1 MPFNTKCFVYSCT
14 SSSRI
19 PYDTKCCVYNWPSS
33 SRRIPYD
40 TKCSVYTWPSSSRSH
55 TSTSYP
61 ALKEVV
67 GWRLGVASADFISL
81 SLVHAT
87 LLYLHS
93 RIHAC
98 YSTFLIR
105 LEHPPDTGVC
115 KHLGNSP
122 SEYRGATVW
131 SCSIA
136 PNNGLSTDKCYL
148 DSVPRSYSRESD
160 ISVNTVSLSVSILNF
175 FNCRSTEHF

>member
-1 MPFNTKCFVYSCT
+1 MPYNTKCCVYSWP

-19 PYDTKCCVYNWPSS
+19 PYDMKCSIYSWPSS
-33 SRRIPYD
+33 SRN
-40 TKCSVYTWPSSSRSH
+40 H

-93 RIHAC
+93 SKIALGTVNNLKMIKAYRIHAC

-115 KHLGNSP
+115 KHPGNGP
-122 SEYRGATVW
+122 PRIQRGH
-131 SCSIA
+131 
-136 PNNGLSTDKCYL
+136 GLEL
-148 DSVPRSYSRESD
+148 
-160 ISVNTVSLSVSILNF
+160 
-175 FNCRSTEHF
+175 